1 MLTARQLLDHEQTSP
16 IAVPSSTL
24 PEVKAIYASENFDL
38 FMVLAS
44 PNGPNCTAV
53 RTKNSDSN
61 ILVMQPADHSVRHD
75 APDALNRARDRRILV
90 Q

>member
-1 MLTARQLLDHEQTSP
+1 MRTARQLLDHEQTSP

-44 PNGPNCTAV
+44 PNGPNRTAV
-53 RTKNSDSN
+53 RTEKLDSDV
-61 ILVMQPADHSVRHD
+61 LVMKPADQVM
-75 APDALNRARDRRILV
+75 
-90 Q
+90 